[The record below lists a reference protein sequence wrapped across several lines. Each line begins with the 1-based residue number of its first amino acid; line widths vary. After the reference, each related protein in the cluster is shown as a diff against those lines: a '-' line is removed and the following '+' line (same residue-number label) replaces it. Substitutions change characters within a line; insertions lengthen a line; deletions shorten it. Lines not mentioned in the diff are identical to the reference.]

1 MDKSDKIEMLANAL
15 SKAQATMPAI
25 PKRGRGQVGQ
35 QATSYVTFDDL
46 VATVRP
52 LLAANGLSFVQ
63 LLDAGSL
70 TTVLMHT
77 SGQWLAGSTPIEAM
91 APNRG
96 TNEMQAYGSTLTYL
110 KRYALAAL
118 LGVASDDDDD
128 GHSATAGAKSTK
140 KRQEHA
146 QAATPEPEPQIE
158 GAAALFGAQTVVEG
172 NGYPVDSWLDFSDYV
187 LDNLEHYTAR
197 AHVVN
202 ALKLGGIETPWL
214 TWSPEMAARCWQYLA
229 TRVEVVK

>member
-1 MDKSDKIEMLANAL
+1 MNKSEQIDALATAL

-52 LLAANGLSFVQ
+52 LLAANGLSFAQ
-63 LLDAGSL
+63 LLDAGNL

-128 GHSATAGAKSTK
+128 ANAAKK
-140 KRQEHA
+140 APKNAKHAAPDEA
-146 QAATPEPEPQIE
+146 QALEPETDE
-158 GAAALFGAQTVVEG
+158 TAAALFGTQAVVKS
-172 NGYPVDSWLDFSDYV
+172 NGYPVDSWLSFSDHV
-187 LDNLEHYTAR
+187 LRELTHYKVR
-197 AHVVN
+197 QHIVN
-202 ALKLGGIETPWL
+202 ALKQAGIIEPWAS
-214 TWSPEMAARCWQYLA
+214 WSPEMAARCWQHLVE
-229 TRVEVVK
+229 RVNADA